1 MAIVEMKKIS
11 VLGLVSV
18 KEGLMEALMDLG
30 IMELNRQD
38 EKLTDETWT
47 ALVTKDGNEAGVAR
61 IEGRISEVSQALEI
75 IARYDPAKSPLFKTR
90 RKISPEHF
98 RQVLIQEEAI
108 WSRVEQVLIQYH
120 ELSELKSEENRI
132 ITNQLSLE
140 PWRSYTAPLELQGTK
155 YTSVIMGTVPHAME
169 MDHLRKEID
178 EKTGAYAIDCVSS
191 DIEQHYLSVICLKKE
206 RENVLEPLTR
216 HGFNRMTFKDMK
228 GTPAENMAAFEKQ
241 LTELVIKRA
250 RIEKRIG
257 EAVRWK
263 SAVECL
269 HDDLVIQRDKEKIRS
284 RLLKTKETFYMD
296 GWLPAKSVPAVEKL
310 LLGKGCWYET
320 GDPGEG
326 EEVPTLLR
334 NPGMV
339 APFEAITG
347 LYGMPSVKAV
357 DPTPFLAPFYC
368 LFFGIMLGDAGYGIL
383 MTAAA
388 FLILRKYPLEG
399 MTFRMIKMFFY
410 CGISTIFWG
419 AMFGSWFGN
428 LVPSVANVF
437 FEKKVIIAPLW
448 FDPVGD
454 PLRLL
459 FFSFILGAVHLMVA
473 LGLKAWILVKNGKPV
488 DAVCD
493 TGFWYLIFAGI
504 ALLIIPGTFEAGK
517 WVAAAGAA
525 GLLLTGGRAKKSI
538 FGKISGGFG
547 AVYGIVNYFADIL
560 SYSRL
565 LALGLAS
572 GVIAQV
578 INTMGSLAG
587 GGIPG
592 GILMTV
598 VGIFGHTFNLAI
610 NALGSFVHSCRLQYV
625 EFFGKF
631 FGREGT
637 AFDPFIK
644 KTKYVLIQKEEN

>member
-11 VLGLVSV
+11 VLGLASV
-18 KEGLMEALMDLG
+18 KDGLMEALMDLG
-30 IMELNRQD
+30 VMELNRQ
-38 EKLTDETWT
+38 ESKLADETWT
-47 ALVTKDGNEAGVAR
+47 ALVTKDGNDAGAAQ
-61 IEGRISEVSQALEI
+61 IDDKISEVSQALEI
-75 IARYDPAKSPLFKTR
+75 ISRYDTAKSPLFKTR
-90 RKISPEHF
+90 RRITPEHF
-98 RQVLIQEEAI
+98 RQVLTQEDAI
-108 WSRVEQVLIQYH
+108 RGRVEQVLILNL
-120 ELSELKSEENRI
+120 ELNELRSEVNKI
-132 ITNQLSLE
+132 IANQLSLE
-140 PWRSYTAPLELQGTK
+140 PWLSYTAPLELQGTK
-155 YTSVIMGTVPHAME
+155 YASVITGTLPHTVE
-169 MDHLRKEID
+169 LDPLKREID
-178 EKTGAYAIDCVSS
+178 EKTRSYEIHFISG

-206 RENVLEPLTR
+206 RERVLETLTR
-216 HGFNRMTFKDMK
+216 HGFNRMTFKDMR
-228 GTPAENMAAFEKQ
+228 GTPAESMAAFER
-241 LTELVIKRA
+241 ELADLAKKRT
-250 RIEKRIG
+250 RIEKKIG

-263 SAVECL
+263 FALECL
-269 HDDLVIQRDKEKIRS
+269 YDDLLMQRDKEKMRS

-296 GWLPAKSVPAVEKL
+296 GWLPLKSVAVVEKL
-310 LLGKGCWYET
+310 LLAKGCWYEIADPDD
-320 GDPGEG
+320 GDEA
-326 EEVPTLLR
+326 PTLLR
-334 NPGMV
+334 NSGMA

-388 FLILRKYPLEG
+388 FLILKKYPLEG
-399 MTFRMIKMFFY
+399 MTFRMIKMLFY
-410 CGISTIFWG
+410 CGISTVFWG

-437 FEKKVIIAPLW
+437 FEKKVTIAPLW

-459 FFSFILGAVHLMVA
+459 FFSFILGAIHLMVA
-473 LGLKAWILVKNGKPV
+473 LGLKAWILVKNGKIL

-493 TGFWYLIFAGI
+493 TGFWYAIFIGI
-504 ALLIIPGTFEAGK
+504 ALLIVPETFEIGK
-517 WVAAAGAA
+517 WVAAVGAA

-587 GGIPG
+587 GGILG
-592 GILMTV
+592 GILMTA
-598 VGIFGHTFNLAI
+598 VGVFGHSFNLAI

-631 FGREGT
+631 FGKEGI
-637 AFDPFIK
+637 AFDPFDK
-644 KTKYVLIQKEEN
+644 KTKYVLIRR